1 MRKKFKRIALSLFLS
16 GALLASSAAKS
27 FAGPQID
34 FGDNGYLTAD
44 IKLQFFSEYT
54 NIGSG
59 PNGLGSR
66 NDMHF
71 QRMRL
76 TLQGMIDDTWGAQ
89 FQTCGNP
96 TTTKSALGYM
106 KDSSVNDPNDRSV
119 KIIDAY
125 IIGNFSDNLKMKLGL
140 TKIPLTRENLIDCFA
155 PLEMDRS
162 MYVYTPYGNSAET
175 FSRNFGVVFWG
186 TFFEDHLKYWLAA
199 MQGRE
204 GSANWSLNSPT
215 NVTVP
220 NQMGYMPSGVSGVTS
235 PQPSNTNLMYIAR
248 VHYSFLDPEPGGS
261 GYLGTYFGKK
271 KILTIGVGAMLQPNA
286 VYKNV
291 NAPNYNSYSNSY
303 TYGYVPAV
311 YDPSTGKII
320 KPAQPAKNQ
329 LINDDTANMKAFAA
343 DLMFEYPFENIGT
356 LTTTAQY
363 LAVNFDNAYE
373 TNQNPAD
380 QSTYIAGLNGQK
392 HGYLGQ
398 LAFMPDF
405 KIGEEGRIQPYIG
418 YQRWNFAKLLGI
430 TNQVIKEYSGG
441 INYYIKGQ
449 NVRITAEYL
458 RTDFDKETGMM
469 SVAAPYTITGF
480 NTFRMMFQLVF

>member
-1 MRKKFKRIALSLFLS
+1 MRRKFKRIALSLFLG
-16 GALLASSAAKS
+16 GALLVSAAKS

-34 FGDNGYLTAD
+34 FGNDGFLRAD
-44 IKLQFFSEYT
+44 IKLQFFAENAS
-54 NIGSG
+54 IGSG
-59 PNGLGSR
+59 QNGLGDR
-66 NDMHF
+66 TDMHF

-76 TLQGMIDDTWGAQ
+76 TLTGMLDDTWGGQ

-106 KDSSVNDPNDRSV
+106 KDSSMNDPNDRSV

-125 IIGNFSDNLKMKLGL
+125 IIGNFANYAHMKLGL

-175 FSRNFGVVFWG
+175 FSRNFGIVMWG
-186 TFFEDHLKYWLAA
+186 TFFENHLKYWLGI

-220 NQMGYMPSGVSGVTS
+220 NKMGYMPSGVSGVTS
-235 PQPSNTNLMYIAR
+235 LQPSNTNLMYVAR
-248 VHYSFLDPEPGGS
+248 IHYSFLDPEPGGS

-271 KILTIGVGAMLQPNA
+271 KILTLGVGAMIQPNA

-291 NAPNYNSYSNSY
+291 NAPNYNSYSNVY
-303 TYGYVPAV
+303 TYGYVPA
-311 YDPSTGKII
+311 YGTPLTPGYMS
-320 KPAQPAKNQ
+320 AQNAKNQ
-329 LINDDTANMKAFAA
+329 LINGDTASMKAFAA

-363 LAVNFDNAYE
+363 LAVNFDNAY
-373 TNQNPAD
+373 
-380 QSTYIAGLNGQK
+380 IAN
-392 HGYLGQ
+392 
-398 LAFMPDF
+398 
-405 KIGEEGRIQPYIG
+405 
-418 YQRWNFAKLLGI
+418 
-430 TNQVIKEYSGG
+430 
-441 INYYIKGQ
+441 
-449 NVRITAEYL
+449 
-458 RTDFDKETGMM
+458 
-469 SVAAPYTITGF
+469 
-480 NTFRMMFQLVF
+480 

>member
-1 MRKKFKRIALSLFLS
+1 
-16 GALLASSAAKS
+16 
-27 FAGPQID
+27 
-34 FGDNGYLTAD
+34 
-44 IKLQFFSEYT
+44 
-54 NIGSG
+54 
-59 PNGLGSR
+59 
-66 NDMHF
+66 
-71 QRMRL
+71 
-76 TLQGMIDDTWGAQ
+76 
-89 FQTCGNP
+89 
-96 TTTKSALGYM
+96 
-106 KDSSVNDPNDRSV
+106 
-119 KIIDAY
+119 
-125 IIGNFSDNLKMKLGL
+125 
-140 TKIPLTRENLIDCFA
+140 
-155 PLEMDRS
+155 
-162 MYVYTPYGNSAET
+162 
-175 FSRNFGVVFWG
+175 
-186 TFFEDHLKYWLAA
+186 
-199 MQGRE
+199 
-204 GSANWSLNSPT
+204 
-215 NVTVP
+215 
-220 NQMGYMPSGVSGVTS
+220 MPSGVSGVTS

-291 NAPNYNSYSNSY
+291 NKPNYNPITNSY
-303 TYGYVPAV
+303 TYGPVKDANGNTVNAIP
-311 YDPSTGKII
+311 
-320 KPAQPAKNQ
+320 Q
-329 LINDDTANMKAFAA
+329 LKNDDTASMKAFAA

-356 LTTTAQY
+356 LTTAAQY

-458 RTDFDKETGMM
+458 RTNFDKETGMM
-469 SVAAPYTITGF
+469 GVAYPNTITGF

>member
-1 MRKKFKRIALSLFLS
+1 MRKKFKHMALSLFL
-16 GALLASSAAKS
+16 GGVFLISATKS
-27 FAGPQID
+27 FTGPEID
-34 FGDNGYLTAD
+34 FGNGGFLRAD
-44 IKLQFFSEYT
+44 IKLQFFAENT

-59 PNGLGSR
+59 QNGLGDR
-66 NDMHF
+66 TDMHF

-76 TLQGMIDDTWGAQ
+76 TLTGMLDDTWGAQ

-125 IIGNFSDNLKMKLGL
+125 IIGNFADYAHMKLGL

-175 FSRNFGVVFWG
+175 FSRNFGLVMWG
-186 TFFEDHLKYWLAA
+186 TFFEDHLKYWLGV

-220 NQMGYMPSGVSGVTS
+220 NKMGYMPSGVSGVTT

-271 KILTIGVGAMLQPNA
+271 KILTLGVGAMFQPNT

-291 NAPNYNSYSNSY
+291 NAPNYNPYSNTY
-303 TYGYVPAV
+303 TYGYVPG
-311 YDPSTGKII
+311 YGTL
-320 KPAQPAKNQ
+320 PAQNAKPQ
-329 LINDDTANMKAFAA
+329 LINGNTANMKAFAA
-343 DLMFEYPFENIGT
+343 DLMFEYPFKNIGT

-373 TNQNPAD
+373 TNQSPAD

-392 HGYLGQ
+392 HGYLAQ

-449 NVRITAEYL
+449 IY
-458 RTDFDKETGMM
+458 
-469 SVAAPYTITGF
+469 
-480 NTFRMMFQLVF
+480 